1 MPYPFLVT
9 PTGEDAVRVLAARH
23 RRRRLTVHVSATFTL
38 PTVETASENI
48 EPFPDPLASPSAG
61 SLAPGAGLAVER
73 MPRRGRARA
82 RVSAITGELRWV
94 LYLYLGTRV
103 MLIGLAV
110 VEGAIRHH
118 SVTHE
123 LANWDGLWY
132 RELAN
137 KGYPDHPSF
146 LQTPLGFLP
155 LYSLVIWV
163 VGHSFA
169 WTNTHGIIWAMT
181 IGGVAV
187 SMIGG
192 LIATVILY
200 RIAASWWNEQSAR
213 RAAALFCVFPGSVV
227 FSMVYSE
234 GILIPLIA
242 GCLLAL
248 QRKRWVLAGI
258 LAGFSTAVEP
268 AALPIVPVC
277 ALSAGLE
284 LRRRGWRLRDAR
296 RALLAPL
303 LSLTGIGAFALF
315 LWAWTGTP
323 FASYQAQHH
332 GWSETTDPL
341 AMVHLTTRLAGQ
353 ISFTHF
359 DEPAVNLNLVTGLV
373 GALLLAGV
381 FVLMWHSRKQMSVE
395 AMAWTLLIGFLAL
408 TSEFTPPNPRL
419 LVVAFP
425 ALMLLGHYVRG
436 RGYTVLMWTNGVLLM
451 VMSWLTFVG
460 VTLRP

>member
-1 MPYPFLVT
+1 M
-9 PTGEDAVRVLAARH
+9 E
-23 RRRRLTVHVSATFTL
+23 SA
-38 PTVETASENI
+38 PESI
-48 EPFPDPLASPSAG
+48 EPFPDQLTIASSDA
-61 SLAPGAGLAVER
+61 LTPGAGLAVER
-73 MPRRGRARA
+73 VRPLGLARA
-82 RVSAITGELRWV
+82 RDRLVATTSELRWV

-103 MLIGLAV
+103 LLIGLAI
-110 VEGAIRHH
+110 VEGAVRHH
-118 SVTHE
+118 SITHE

-146 LQTPLGFLP
+146 LQTPLGFFP
-155 LYSLVIWV
+155 LYSMVIWV

-169 WTNTHGIIWAMT
+169 WTNTHGIIWAIS

-187 SMIGG
+187 SMVGG
-192 LIATVILY
+192 LIATVLVY
-200 RIAASWWNEQSAR
+200 RLAESWWDAQSAR

-234 GILIPLIA
+234 GIMIPLIA

-248 QRKRWVLAGI
+248 QRKRWVLAGV
-258 LAGFSTAVEP
+258 LAGLSTATEP
-268 AALPIVPVC
+268 AALAIVPVC
-277 ALSAGLE
+277 VVSAGLE

-296 RALLAPL
+296 RVLLAPL

-323 FASYQAQHH
+323 FATYEAQHH
-332 GWSETTDPL
+332 GWSEKTDFL
-341 AMVHLTTRLAGQ
+341 AMLHLTTKLASQ

-359 DEPAVNLNLVTGLV
+359 DEPAINLNLVAGLV
-373 GALLLAGV
+373 GGLLLAGI
-381 FVLMWHSRKQMSVE
+381 FVLMWDARKRISIE
-395 AMAWTLLIGFLAL
+395 AIVWTLCVGFLAL
-408 TSEFTPPNPRL
+408 TSKFTPPNPRML
-419 LVVAFP
+419 IVAFP
-425 ALMLLGHYVRG
+425 ALMLLAHYVRG
-436 RGYTVLMWTNGVLLM
+436 RGFTVLMWTNGVLLV

>member
-1 MPYPFLVT
+1 V
-9 PTGEDAVRVLAARH
+9 E
-23 RRRRLTVHVSATFTL
+23 SA
-38 PTVETASENI
+38 SKSI
-48 EPFPDPLASPSAG
+48 EPLPDQIAIPSSD
-61 SLAPGAGLAVER
+61 SLTPGADLAVESAPAR
-73 MPRRGRARA
+73 RRGLGLG
-82 RVSAITGELRWV
+82 RVSAITSELKWV

-103 MLIGLAV
+103 LLIGLAIA
-110 VEGAIRHH
+110 EGAIRHH

-137 KGYPDHPSF
+137 QGYPDHPSF
-146 LQTPLGFLP
+146 AQTPLGFFP

-169 WTNTHGIIWAMT
+169 WTNTHGIIWAIS
-181 IGGVAV
+181 IGGVVV

-192 LIATVILY
+192 LIATVLIY
-200 RIAASWWNEQSAR
+200 RLAASWWDERSAR
-213 RAAALFCVFPGSVV
+213 RAAALFCVFPGSVI

-234 GILIPLIA
+234 GIMIPLIA

-248 QRKRWVLAGI
+248 QRRRWILAGI

-268 AALPIVPVC
+268 VALAIVPVC

-323 FASYQAQHH
+323 FATYQAQHH
-332 GWSETTDPL
+332 GWSETTSVL
-341 AMVHLTTRLAGQ
+341 AMVHLTTKLASQ
-353 ISFTHF
+353 ISFAHL
-359 DEPAVNLNLVTGLV
+359 DEPAINLNLVAGLV
-373 GALLLAGV
+373 GALLLVVV
-381 FVLMWHSRKQMSVE
+381 FVLMWRSRRQMSIE
-395 AMAWTLLIGFLAL
+395 AIVWTLCISFLAL
-408 TSEFTPPNPRL
+408 TSSFTPPNPRML
-419 LVVAFP
+419 IIAFP
-425 ALMLLGHYVRG
+425 ALMVLAHYIRG
-436 RGYTVLMWTNGVLLM
+436 RGFTVLMWTNGVLL
-451 VMSWLTFVG
+451 VAMSWLTFVG

>member
-1 MPYPFLVT
+1 
-9 PTGEDAVRVLAARH
+9 
-23 RRRRLTVHVSATFTL
+23 
-38 PTVETASENI
+38 VESASESI
-48 EPFPDPLASPSAG
+48 EPFPDQLTIPSSDA
-61 SLAPGAGLAVER
+61 LTPGAGLAVER
-73 MPRRGRARA
+73 APGRGRGRAR
-82 RVSAITGELRWV
+82 VTAITADLRWV

-103 MLIGLAV
+103 LLIGLAL

-123 LANWDGLWY
+123 FANWDGLWY

-146 LQTPLGFLP
+146 VQSPLGFFP

-181 IGGVAV
+181 IGGVVV

-192 LIATVILY
+192 LIATVIVY
-200 RIAASWWNEQSAR
+200 RLAASWWNEQSAR

-234 GILIPLIA
+234 GIMLPLIA
-242 GCLLAL
+242 GCLFAL

-258 LAGFSTAVEP
+258 LAGFSTAIEP
-268 AALPIVPVC
+268 AALAIVPVC
-277 ALSAGLE
+277 VVSAALE

-323 FASYQAQHH
+323 LATYQAQHH
-332 GWSETTDPL
+332 GWSETTSPL
-341 AMVHLTTRLAGQ
+341 AIVHMTTRLADQ
-353 ISFTHF
+353 LSFTHF
-359 DEPAVNLNLVTGLV
+359 DEPAVNLNLVAGLV
-373 GALLLAGV
+373 GAVLLIGV
-381 FVLMWHSRKQMSVE
+381 FVLMWYSRKRISIE
-395 AMAWTLLIGFLAL
+395 AIVWTLCIGFLAL
-408 TSEFTPPNPRL
+408 TSSFTPPNPRIL
-419 LVVAFP
+419 IIAFP
-425 ALMLLGHYVRG
+425 SLMLLGHYVRG
-436 RGYTVLMWTNGVLLM
+436 RGFRVLMWTNGVLLI

-460 VTLRP
+460 MTLRP